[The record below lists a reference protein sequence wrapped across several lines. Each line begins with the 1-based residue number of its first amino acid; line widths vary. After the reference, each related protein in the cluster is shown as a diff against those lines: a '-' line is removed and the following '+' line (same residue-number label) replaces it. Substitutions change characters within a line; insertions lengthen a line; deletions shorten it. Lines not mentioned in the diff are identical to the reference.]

1 VPENLPGLLYAR
13 KVLRRAEPDGGG
25 KVDPADRDEL
35 EREVGEGLLEAVR
48 RSRSLGVDP
57 ELALRTAANRLRE
70 SSR

>member
-1 VPENLPGLLYAR
+1 
-13 KVLRRAEPDGGG
+13 
-25 KVDPADRDEL
+25 
-35 EREVGEGLLEAVR
+35 VGEGLLEAVR